1 MVSFI
6 LYQKFCNFITLV
18 SSKVNQCQP
27 ILKNFFFF
35 QRDDEIARLK
45 REIQRYR
52 LELSNRE
59 SNFNRVFAGQKPVLV
74 ETKGGKGNSTPESVG
89 KSWKCDFVF
98 SLGMC
103 RKI

>member
-1 MVSFI
+1 M
-6 LYQKFCNFITLV
+6 YQKFCNFITLV
-18 SSKVNQCQP
+18 SSKALTNVNQ
-27 ILKNFFFF
+27 FFKFYF
-35 QRDDEIARLK
+35 LQRDDEIARLK